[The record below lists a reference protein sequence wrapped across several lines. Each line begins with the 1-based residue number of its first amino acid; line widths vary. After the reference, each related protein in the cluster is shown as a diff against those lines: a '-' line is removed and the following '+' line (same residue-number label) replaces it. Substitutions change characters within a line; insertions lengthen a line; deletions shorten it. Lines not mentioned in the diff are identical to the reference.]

1 MKLSLSK
8 YLNEIF
14 LYNFIRSTSIESIS
28 VYFVISTIAPELYHS
43 SNGCKVKLFTEVPKQ
58 VRLNSFIIP
67 ETKSATL
74 ISGANVAKST
84 LPEKV

>member
-1 MKLSLSK
+1 M
-8 YLNEIF
+8 
-14 LYNFIRSTSIESIS
+14 
-28 VYFVISTIAPELYHS
+28 YFVISTIAPSLYHS
-43 SNGCKVKLFTEVPKQ
+43 SNGCKVKLSLHVEKH

-84 LPEKV
+84 SPEKVCVVPVVVYCTEVVLNEPETICVNSCS